1 MPKPKITT
9 CLRGHDTT
17 KTGSR
22 YADGAC
28 KACIAEKDA
37 SPDKKAYQKA
47 RLEIPEH
54 IAHIVHSTERCM
66 LTALTH
72 YGPGET
78 LGCCWEGCTV
88 IDPDMLSIDHIDD
101 SGAKHILPGTK
112 KRLSGSR
119 MYSWLKTQGYP
130 EGFQTLCMNHQA
142 KKHNLKNRLERR
154 LGVKPGPQLEAALLA
169 AGENF
174 SEPART
180 APGRPTLEELQAEEP
195 HR

>member
-28 KACIAEKDA
+28 KACVAERDAKKYGTPKEVSRLLHIAER
-37 SPDKKAYQKA
+37 KK
-47 RLEIPEH
+47 L
-54 IAHIVHSTERCM
+54 S
-66 LTALTH
+66 ALTR